1 MVMQN
6 MGMGACIPV
15 IDMKDFSRQNEKL
28 MEACR
33 DWGCF
38 RIVNHSIPE
47 SLMMDMKAVS
57 RSLLDLP
64 LEVKLRNSHPVQ
76 GKGYTPRNRASP
88 VFEGLGCYDMAA
100 PGALDN
106 FFDQLWCYSSAKGD
120 HIKILKSYT
129 RAWHGHGKEV
139 AYWLGS
145 IWESI
150 LMDGLV
156 KLRINKYN
164 YTPEYVGSTGAVLHT
179 VPGFLTILQDDAIIG
194 DLEAVHKETGEY
206 IPVDPMP
213 GSLVVNLG
221 DLAQIWSNGRLWSV
235 KHRVQCYEGRVRLS
249 IAMFVLGPKDGALG
263 APEEL
268 VDSEHPRLYNPMNFE
283 DYRML
288 RITTRSPTGAIEL
301 LRIKS

>member
-15 IDMKDFSRQNEKL
+15 IDMKDFPRQSEKL
-28 MEACR
+28 MKACR

-76 GKGYTPRNRASP
+76 GKGYTPRNNASP

-106 FFDQLWCYSSAKGD
+106 FFDQLCVSPQQREIISKYSTAIHELGMDMGRKLLNGLGLFGD
-120 HIKILKSYT
+120 LFNG
-129 RAWHGHGKEV
+129 WPCQ
-139 AYWLGS
+139 
-145 IWESI
+145 
-150 LMDGLV
+150 
-156 KLRINKYN
+156 LRINKYN

-179 VPGFLTILQDDAIIG
+179 DPGFLTILQDDEIIG
-194 DLEAVHKETGEY
+194 GLEAVHKETGEY

-221 DLAQIWSNGRLWSV
+221 DLAEIWSNGRLWSV

-249 IAMFVLGPKDGALG
+249 IALFVLGPKDGALG